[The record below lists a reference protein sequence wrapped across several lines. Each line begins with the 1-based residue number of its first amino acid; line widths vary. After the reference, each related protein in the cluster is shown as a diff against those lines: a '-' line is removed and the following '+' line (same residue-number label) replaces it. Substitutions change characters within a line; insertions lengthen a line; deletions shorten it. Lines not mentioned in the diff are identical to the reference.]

1 MSRLQMVMGIVRILF
16 TIKHRYAHMLIDN
29 ITIAQKRVLMYTAM
43 LLCAL
48 VTGCTPI
55 NKSLKQE
62 VSLSNLDTGE
72 LKMTM
77 LANIA
82 NIIISDR
89 QLPDQVKN
97 DIATMAL
104 SPLRQDM
111 DIKIEGADE
120 TTRPVAVNIQKAF
133 EQSII
138 TMLEESHITEAIAVI
153 HTRLPTTPL
162 CNPLA
167 KSLNESIHP
176 SMAADSVRRKTIE
189 DRTITLRKMAKQGKS
204 LNLYV
209 AYVKDGLS
217 QRSLQEKDTYQREIS
232 NPQNVSLHDSPLTM
246 TEMSDEIV
254 GASYIL
260 TTKRGNHLFF
270 GNKGVQAKDATG
282 KSIWR
287 LWFGSLKD
295 SSINSRYKEVFDYL
309 KAGGLNISL

>member
-1 MSRLQMVMGIVRILF
+1 
-16 TIKHRYAHMLIDN
+16 MLIDN
-29 ITIAQKRVLMYTAM
+29 ITVVQKRVLMYATM
-43 LLCAL
+43 LICAL
-48 VTGCTPI
+48 IIGCTST

-62 VSLSNLDTGE
+62 VSLSKLDTSE

-104 SPLRQDM
+104 SPLREGI
-111 DIKIEGADE
+111 DIKIEGTDT
-120 TTRPVAVNIQKAF
+120 TTRPIVVNFQKAF

-138 TMLEESHITEAIAVI
+138 TMLEESHIIEAIAII

-162 CNPLA
+162 CNPEA
-167 KSLNESIHP
+167 KSLNESMHP
-176 SMAADSVRRKTIE
+176 SMATDPVRRKTIE
-189 DRTITLRKMAKQGKS
+189 DRTITLRKMAKQGAAM
-204 LNLYV
+204 NFYV
-209 AYVKDGLS
+209 AYVKDGLN
-217 QRSLQEKDTYQREIS
+217 QRSPQEKATFQREVS
-232 NPQNVSLHDSPLTM
+232 DPQNTSLHDSPLTL
-246 TEMSDEIV
+246 TEMPDEIV

-270 GNKGVQAKDATG
+270 GNMGVQAKDAEG
-282 KSIWR
+282 VSIWR

-295 SSINSRYKEVFDYL
+295 TAINHRYKEIFNYL
-309 KAGGLNISL
+309 KAGGLNIYI